1 VGLPLKTILLGTR
14 KVEPDGRVRIFVGG
28 GPTHSFQTQ
37 ALEEAGVPIFSRSNE
52 ELAEG
57 VSTSGFFDLQ
67 RFEDSGFNVEEAWRP
82 REELAQRLAELEERD
97 LLIRDGAD
105 IVTGLKEQFNL
116 DYVDSGVLRE
126 GQTANHIL
134 PLIEV
139 QPGKPLIDEDVM
151 RRLFEERGL
160 ELRDGKIVNLPQ
172 VDEVGSQVRQA
183 RLQAEW
189 DGFESP
195 TDLTKKPK
203 PKDYDD
209 PVFIN
214 NPKDP
219 RAGKSVNPLT
229 GKTRTGFTAAQRR
242 RTAIDELLE
251 RGVKDSSV
259 ATAMN
264 LLNRRDALIAS
275 QQPGAAFE
283 PQPPVERATEAAQ
296 DIATVTRNSPQT
308 AAAMLAGLASSIF
321 DIGNARTLGGPLSAF
336 GKGFEAA
343 RGTELLGPGIEA
355 SQAASERSP
364 LATLPAPD
372 ILDLFGGAG
381 KLSKGLGVVGKVVK

>member
-264 LLNRRDALIAS
+264 LLTGRRDALIAS

-283 PQPPVERATEAAQ
+283 P
-296 DIATVTRNSPQT
+296 
-308 AAAMLAGLASSIF
+308 AGLASSIF